1 MPVGLLNRPAARRP
15 GALRQMTAAVLFMA
29 AIPLA
34 FSLGG
39 AAAGSPLLFN
49 SVWRAAVA
57 FVCLLYLLPG
67 GKPRKNRRRNRRA
80 SLLRQALRR
89 TPHRYLLLASVGN
102 LEYLLFVYSLRFI
115 DVSLTTVIYESW
127 PLMLILVTAH
137 LYRSDRRYRQPSLRK
152 LLPALLL
159 TMSGCLLAAYS
170 QHGGIG
176 GSADGIM
183 KTAAGSGLALGS
195 ALLAPLLAFG
205 FQWASGVSRERHEPG
220 EPPDQED
227 EIRLAVWAFMLSSLT
242 VAAITGAAGLVAREQ
257 LGWHGAAI
265 ALAGG
270 GLLNAAG
277 GIAWRRAHF
286 LAQDVRIHAM
296 AYFIPAAAICFLL
309 LAGQGAVAQPWLLAG
324 GVAAVIAGNLFL
336 NLKKES

>member
-1 MPVGLLNRPAARRP
+1 MPVVLLTAGGAGP
-15 GALRQMTAAVLFMA
+15 ALRRMTAAVCFMS

-39 AAAGSPLLFN
+39 AAGSPLLFN
-49 SVWRAAVA
+49 SAWRAGVA
-57 FVCLLYLLPG
+57 AGCLFYLLQDQ
-67 GKPRKNRRRNRRA
+67 RNREQGQ
-80 SLLRQALRR
+80 SLLRLALRR
-89 TPHRYLLLASVGN
+89 TPHRYLLLASAGN

-127 PLMLILVTAH
+127 PLMLILVAAH
-137 LYRSDRRYRQPSLRK
+137 LYRRDRRYRQTPLRK

-159 TMSGCLLAAYS
+159 TTSGCLLAAYS
-170 QHGGIG
+170 QHGGIASG
-176 GSADGIM
+176 DGIL

-205 FQWASGVSRERHEPG
+205 FQWASNVSRERLEPDR
-220 EPPDQED
+220 EE
-227 EIRLAVWAFMLSSLT
+227 EIRLSVWVFMLSSLT
-242 VAAITGAAGLVAREQ
+242 VAILTGLAGILAGENLSWTGA
-257 LGWHGAAI
+257 GAA
-265 ALAGG
+265 AAGG

-277 GIAWRRAHF
+277 GIAWRQAHF
-286 LAQDVRIHAM
+286 IAQHVRIHAV
-296 AYFIPAAAICFLL
+296 AYFIPAAAIGLL
-309 LAGQGAVAQPWLLAG
+309 LLTGQGAAEQPLLLAG